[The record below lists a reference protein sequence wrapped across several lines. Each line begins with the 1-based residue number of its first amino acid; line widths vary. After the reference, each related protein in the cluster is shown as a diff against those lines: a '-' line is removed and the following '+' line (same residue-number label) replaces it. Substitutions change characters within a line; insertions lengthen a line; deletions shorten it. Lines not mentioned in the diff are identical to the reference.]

1 MQVPL
6 TITYRN
12 VPKTP
17 ATEAL
22 IRKQADKLERVS
34 PRIISCRVAVENRQS
49 HQKTGSRFRV
59 RISVTVP
66 PEQELTAVRDESE
79 GELHEQ
85 LSTVIRRS
93 FEAIR
98 RQLKKVTDKRRG
110 AVKTHP
116 QQESTGVV
124 VRLFREEGYGF
135 IQTLEGREIYFHE
148 NSLAGGEFDR
158 LKVGTSVHWTEEEG
172 EKGPQATTVRI
183 LNKPRRRTAKKEPAS
198 DEPAVGRTS

>member
-12 VPKTP
+12 VPKTT
-17 ATEAL
+17 ATESL
-22 IRKQADKLERVS
+22 IRKQATKLERVC

-49 HQKTGSRFRV
+49 HQRTGSRFRV
-59 RISVTVP
+59 RISITVP
-66 PEQELTAVRDESE
+66 PEHELTAVRDESE

-93 FEAIR
+93 FEAVR
-98 RQLKKVTDKRRG
+98 RQLEKVTEKRRG

-116 QQESTGVV
+116 EQESSGIVL
-124 VRLFREEGYGF
+124 RLFSEEGYGF
-135 IQTLEGREIYFHE
+135 IQTLEGREIYFHR
-148 NSLAGGEFDR
+148 NSLPGGDFDR
-158 LKVGTSVHWTEEEG
+158 LEVGTSVHWTEEQG
-172 EKGPQATTVRI
+172 EKGPQASTVRI